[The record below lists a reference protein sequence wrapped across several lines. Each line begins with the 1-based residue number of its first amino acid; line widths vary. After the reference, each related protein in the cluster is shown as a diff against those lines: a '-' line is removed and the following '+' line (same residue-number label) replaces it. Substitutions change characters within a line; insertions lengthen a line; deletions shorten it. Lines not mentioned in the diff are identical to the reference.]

1 MESDRIKKGVER
13 APARSLLYATGV
25 TKKAMDR
32 PFIALVSSFTDFIP
46 GHAGMRDMERYI
58 EKGVHSGGG
67 QMFYTSVPGVCDGIA
82 MGHVG
87 MHYSLPTRDL
97 IADIIE
103 CVIKAQAF
111 DGVIFL
117 TNCDKITP
125 GMLMAAGRLNLPSV
139 VVTAGPMLSGNFEG
153 KKRDLVHDTFE
164 AVGRRLSG
172 EITAKQLEGL
182 EICSCPGSGSCQG
195 LFTANTMACITES
208 MGMSLPGCATGLAV
222 SANKRRIAMDSG
234 ERIVEL
240 VRQNVR
246 ARDVMTP
253 RAFENA
259 VMVDLALGG
268 STNTV
273 LHLPAIARDA
283 GVKLDLAVFDRLGR
297 GTPQITSIR
306 PGGDYFM
313 EDLEYAGGIPAVLKS
328 LQGLIHD
335 LPTIS
340 GKSTLQIAREAR
352 IENGDVIRSPE
363 KAYKKEGGIA
373 ILKGNLAPKGAVV
386 KQSAVSAKMMTF
398 KGKARVFNS
407 EEEAMKAIT
416 GGKIKAGDIVVVR
429 YEGPKG
435 GPGMREMLSPTSA
448 ISGMG
453 LSDSVALITDGRFSG
468 GTRGPCVGHISPE
481 AMEGGP
487 IALIKEGDGISI
499 NIPARSITLEVS
511 AKELK
516 ARAKKWKQ
524 PRPKITEGYLTRYA
538 RMVTSAADGAVLV
551 DPE

>member
-1 MESDRIKKGVER
+1 MNSDRIKKGVTR
-13 APARSLLYATGV
+13 APHRSLLYATGV
-25 TKKAMDR
+25 TKKAMGR

-46 GHAGMRDMERYI
+46 GHAGMRDLERYI

-82 MGHVG
+82 MGHIG

-97 IADIIE
+97 IADMIE
-103 CVIKAQAF
+103 CVITAQAF

-125 GMLMAAGRLNLPSV
+125 GMLMAAARLDIPAI
-139 VVTAGPMLSGNFEG
+139 VVTAGPMVAGMYE
-153 KKRDLVHDTFE
+153 KQRRDLVHDTFE
-164 AVGRRLSG
+164 AVGRRLKG

-195 LFTANTMACITES
+195 LFTANTMACLTEA

-234 ERIVEL
+234 ERVVEL
-240 VRQNVR
+240 AVQGI
-246 ARDVMTP
+246 TP
-253 RAFENA
+253 RKIMTQKAFENA

-273 LHLPAIARDA
+273 LHLPAIAHDA
-283 GVKLDLAVFDRLGR
+283 GVPLDLQVFDRLGR
-297 GTPQITSIR
+297 VTPQITSIR

-313 EDLEYAGGIPAVLKS
+313 EDLEYAGGLPAVLKS
-328 LQGLIHD
+328 MKTLVHD
-335 LPTIS
+335 APTVS
-340 GKSTLQIAREAR
+340 GKTVHQIIAEAV
-352 IENGDVIRSPE
+352 IQDKDVIRSLD
-363 KAYKKEGGIA
+363 KAYKPEGGIA
-373 ILKGNLAPKGAVV
+373 ILKGNLAPRGCVV
-386 KQSAVSAKMMTF
+386 KQSAVSKKMMKF
-398 KGKARVFNS
+398 SGKARVFDS
-407 EEEAMKAIT
+407 EETAMQAIVS
-416 GGKIKAGDIVVVR
+416 GKIKSGDVLVVR

-448 ISGMG
+448 ITGMG
-453 LSDSVALITDGRFSG
+453 LSESVVLITDGRFSG
-468 GTRGPCVGHISPE
+468 GTQGPCIGHVSPE

-487 IALIKEGDGISI
+487 IALVKEGDVISI
-499 NIPARSITLEVS
+499 DIPNRKITLKVS
-511 AKELK
+511 VKELK

-524 PRPKITEGYLTRYA
+524 PKPKISHGYLTRYS
-538 RMVTSAADGAVLV
+538 RMVTSAADGAILK
-551 DPE
+551 

>member
-1 MESDRIKKGVER
+1 MNSDRIKKGVTR
-13 APARSLLYATGV
+13 APHRSLLYATGV
-25 TKKAMDR
+25 TKKAMGR

-46 GHAGMRDMERYI
+46 GHAGMRDLERYI

-103 CVIKAQAF
+103 CVITAQAF

-125 GMLMAAGRLNLPSV
+125 GMLMAAARLNVPAII
-139 VVTAGPMLSGNFEG
+139 VTAGPMMAGYFE
-153 KKRDLVHDTFE
+153 KQRRDLVHDAFE

-172 EITAKQLEGL
+172 EISAKQLEGL
-182 EICSCPGSGSCQG
+182 EINSCPGCGSCQG
-195 LFTANTMACITES
+195 LFTANTMACLTEA
-208 MGMSLPGCATGLAV
+208 MGMSIPGCATGLAV

-240 VRQNVR
+240 AVQGIKPRSI
-246 ARDVMTP
+246 MTKK
-253 RAFENA
+253 AFENA

-273 LHLPAIARDA
+273 LHLPAIAYEA
-283 GVKLDLAVFDRLGR
+283 GVKMDLQMFDRLGR
-297 GTPQITSIR
+297 TTPQITSIR

-313 EDLEYAGGIPAVLKS
+313 EDLEYAGGLPAVLKS
-328 LQGLIHD
+328 MKSLVHNDI
-335 LPTIS
+335 PTVSGQSIGQIIS
-340 GKSTLQIAREAR
+340 SAVIQNT
-352 IENGDVIRSPE
+352 DVIRPLN
-363 KAYKKEGGIA
+363 KAYKPQGGIA
-373 ILKGNLAPKGAVV
+373 ILKGNIAPKGCVV
-386 KQSAVSAKMMTF
+386 KQSAVSEKMMKFT
-398 KGKARVFNS
+398 GKARVFES
-407 EEEAMKAIT
+407 EDSAMKAVMA
-416 GGKIKAGDIVVVR
+416 GKIKSGDVVVIR

-435 GPGMREMLSPTSA
+435 GPGMREMLSATSA
-448 ISGMG
+448 ITGMG

-487 IALIKEGDGISI
+487 IAMVKEGDVISI
-499 NIPARSITLEVS
+499 DIPARTITLKVGV
-511 AKELK
+511 KELK
-516 ARAKKWKQ
+516 LRAKKWKQ
-524 PRPKITEGYLTRYA
+524 PKPKIERGYLTRYA
-538 RMVTSAADGAVLV
+538 RNVTSAADGAVLK
-551 DPE
+551 